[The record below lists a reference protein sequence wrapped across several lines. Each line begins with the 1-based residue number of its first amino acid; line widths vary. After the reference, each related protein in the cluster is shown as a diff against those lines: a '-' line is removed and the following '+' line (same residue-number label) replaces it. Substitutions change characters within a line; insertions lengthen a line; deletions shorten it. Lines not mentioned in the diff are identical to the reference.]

1 VDAHGPPRDSET
13 WDDFPFDGRR
23 LLLRNFQVGG
33 GLQIQP
39 QLSGCLELVRQA
51 HGRIAVIERRPLTI
65 RLTQLRRIRVSRA
78 SRMRLMPSSFSSSRN
93 NSAQ

>member
-51 HGRIAVIERRPLTI
+51 HGRIGGDRAPTVNDQADAAQENPGI
-65 RLTQLRRIRVSRA
+65 SRQPYEA
-78 SRMRLMPSSFSSSRN
+78 D
-93 NSAQ
+93 A